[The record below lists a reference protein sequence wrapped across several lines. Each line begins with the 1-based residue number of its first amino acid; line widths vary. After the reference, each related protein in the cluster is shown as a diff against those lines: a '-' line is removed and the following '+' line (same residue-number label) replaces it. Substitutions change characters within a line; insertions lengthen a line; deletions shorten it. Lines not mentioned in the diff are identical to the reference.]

1 MTGEWVEWIA
11 NLNVRYVLLIS
22 AVLTLLRLGLTPW
35 NTRTARLSD
44 VRLSPLHSPRL
55 YALNELVESAVLAFI
70 LVFLV
75 IRPFIVQAF
84 YIPSGSM
91 RPTLLEGDRILVDKF
106 TLRLREPIA
115 GDILVFKAPPEA
127 DPREIEFIKRCVG
140 VPGDVIEI
148 RDGVLYRNGT
158 PIREPYIASPPE
170 YNLKIIGGHVYEINL
185 YGQVMENNQIIL
197 DPHREAYIRESPS
210 EKIPPGKLLMLGDN
224 RNDSNDGHKWG
235 LLDRNRVV
243 GKAWILFWPPQRIR
257 IVR

>member
-22 AVLTLLRLGLTPW
+22 AVLTLVRLGLTPW
-35 NTRTARLSD
+35 NTRSARLPD

-158 PIREPYIASPPE
+158 PVREPYIASPPE
-170 YNLKIIGGHVYEINL
+170 YNLKVIGGHVYEINR
-185 YGQVMENNQIIL
+185 YGEVMENNQIIL
-197 DPHREAYIRESPS
+197 DPHREAYVRESPS

-257 IVR
+257 VVR

>member
-22 AVLTLLRLGLTPW
+22 TALTLVRLGLAPSS
-35 NTRTARLSD
+35 NPR
-44 VRLSPLHSPRL
+44 VRWF
-55 YALNELVESAVLAFI
+55 NELLESAVLAFI

-91 RPTLLEGDRILVDKF
+91 RPTLLEQDRILVDKF
-106 TLRLREPIA
+106 TLRFREPLP

-127 DPREIEFIKRCVG
+127 DIREIEFIKRCVG

-148 RDGVLYRNGT
+148 RNGVLYRNGKAVN
-158 PIREPYIASPPE
+158 EPYILSPPE
-170 YNLKIIGGHVYEINL
+170 YDLKILEGRVYEIDR
-185 YGQVMENNQIIL
+185 YGELKENNQVIL
-197 DPHREAYIRESPS
+197 DPHLYARVRESPS
-210 EKIPPGKLLMLGDN
+210 DPIPPGKLLMLGDN

-235 LLDRNRVV
+235 LLDRSRVV

-257 IVR
+257 IVQ

>member
-22 AVLTLLRLGLTPW
+22 AVLTLVRLGLTPW
-35 NTRTARLSD
+35 NTRSVRSPD
-44 VRLSPLHSPRL
+44 VRLSPAYSPRL

-158 PIREPYIASPPE
+158 PVREPYIASPPE
-170 YNLKIIGGHVYEINL
+170 YNLKIIGGHVYEINR
-185 YGQVMENNQIIL
+185 YGEVMENNQIIL
-197 DPHREAYIRESPS
+197 DPHREAYVRESPS

-257 IVR
+257 IVH

>member
-22 AVLTLLRLGLTPW
+22 AVLTLVRLGLAP
-35 NTRTARLSD
+35 LS
-44 VRLSPLHSPRL
+44 SPRWRSF
-55 YALNELVESAVLAFI
+55 NELLESAVLAFI

-91 RPTLLEGDRILVDKF
+91 RPTLLEQDRILVDKF
-106 TLRLREPIA
+106 TLRFREPIA

-140 VPGDVIEI
+140 VPGDVVEI
-148 RDGVLYRNGT
+148 RDGVLYRNGVAVN
-158 PIREPYIASPPE
+158 EPYIASPPD
-170 YNLKIIGGHVYEINL
+170 YDLKIIDGRVFEIDR
-185 YGQVMENNQIIL
+185 YGDVRENKQIIL
-197 DPHREAYIRESPS
+197 DPYREAHIREAPS
-210 EKIPPGKLLMLGDN
+210 GKIPPGKLLMLGDN
-224 RNDSNDGHKWG
+224 RNDSNDGHVWG
-235 LLDRNRVV
+235 LLDRSRVV
-243 GKAWILFWPPQRIR
+243 GKSWVLFWPPQRIR

>member
-22 AVLTLLRLGLTPW
+22 AVLTLVRLGLTPW
-35 NTRTARLSD
+35 NTRSVRSPD

-75 IRPFIVQAF
+75 IRPFVVQAF
-84 YIPSGSM
+84 YIPTGSM

-106 TLRLREPIA
+106 TMRLREPIV
-115 GDILVFKAPPEA
+115 GDILVFKAPREA
-127 DPREIEFIKRCVG
+127 DLREIEFIKRCVG
-140 VPGDVIEI
+140 VPGDVVEI
-148 RDGVLYRNGT
+148 RDGVLYRNGKA
-158 PIREPYIASPPE
+158 INEPYILRPPD
-170 YNLKIIGGHVYEINL
+170 YDMKILDGQVYEIDRRGELKQND
-185 YGQVMENNQIIL
+185 QVIL
-197 DPHREAYIRESPS
+197 DPYLYARVRESPS
-210 EKIPPGKLLMLGDN
+210 DPIPPGKLLMLGDN
-224 RNDSNDGHKWG
+224 RPDSNDGHKWG

-257 IVR
+257 IVH

>member
-22 AVLTLLRLGLTPW
+22 AVLTLVRVGLAP
-35 NTRTARLSD
+35 LS
-44 VRLSPLHSPRL
+44 SPRWRSV
-55 YALNELVESAVLAFI
+55 NELVESAVLAFI

-75 IRPFIVQAF
+75 IRPFLVQAF

-91 RPTLLEGDRILVDKF
+91 RPTLLEHDRILVDKF
-106 TLRLREPIA
+106 TLRFREPIA

-148 RDGVLYRNGT
+148 RDGVLYRNGVAVN
-158 PIREPYIASPPE
+158 EPYIASPPE
-170 YNLKIIGGHVYEINL
+170 YDLKILGGRVYEIDR
-185 YGQVMENNQIIL
+185 YGDVRENNQLIL
-197 DPHREAYIRESPS
+197 DPHREAYIREAPS
-210 EKIPPGKLLMLGDN
+210 EQIPPGKLLMLGDN

-235 LLDRNRVV
+235 LLDRSRVV

>member
-22 AVLTLLRLGLTPW
+22 AVLTLVRLGLAP
-35 NTRTARLSD
+35 LS
-44 VRLSPLHSPRL
+44 SPRWRSF
-55 YALNELVESAVLAFI
+55 NELLESAVLAFI

-91 RPTLLEGDRILVDKF
+91 RPTLLEQDRILVDKF
-106 TLRLREPIA
+106 TLRFREPIA

-140 VPGDVIEI
+140 VPGDVVEI
-148 RDGVLYRNGT
+148 RDGVLYRNGVAVN
-158 PIREPYIASPPE
+158 EPYIASPPD
-170 YNLKIIGGHVYEINL
+170 YDLKIIDGRVFEIDR
-185 YGQVMENNQIIL
+185 YGDVRENKQIIL
-197 DPHREAYIRESPS
+197 DPYREAHIREAPS
-210 EKIPPGKLLMLGDN
+210 GKIPPGKLLMLGDN
-224 RNDSNDGHKWG
+224 RNDSNDGHVWG
-235 LLDRNRVV
+235 LLDRSRVV
-243 GKAWILFWPPQRIR
+243 GKAWVLFWPPQRIR

>member
-22 AVLTLLRLGLTPW
+22 AVLTLVRLGLTPW
-35 NTRTARLSD
+35 DTRLVRQPN
-44 VRLSPLHSPRL
+44 VRLSALYSPRL
-55 YALNELVESAVLAFI
+55 YSLNELVESAVLAFI

-75 IRPFIVQAF
+75 IRPFVVQAF

-91 RPTLLEGDRILVDKF
+91 RPTLLEQDRILVDKF
-106 TLRLREPIA
+106 TLRFREPIP

-127 DPREIEFIKRCVG
+127 DPRQIEFIKRCVG
-140 VPGDVIEI
+140 VPGDVVEI
-148 RDGVLYRNGT
+148 RDGVLYRNGKA
-158 PIREPYIASPPE
+158 INEPYIASPPE
-170 YNLKIIGGHVYEINL
+170 YDLKIIGGHVYEIDH
-185 YGQVMENNQIIL
+185 YGNVRENNQLIL
-197 DPHREAYIRESPS
+197 DPHREAYIREAPS

-235 LLDRNRVV
+235 LLDRSRVV

>member
-22 AVLTLLRLGLTPW
+22 LVLTLVRVGLAP
-35 NTRTARLSD
+35 R
-44 VRLSPLHSPRL
+44 PSPRVRSF
-55 YALNELVESAVLAFI
+55 NELVESAVLAFI

-75 IRPFIVQAF
+75 IRPFVVQAF

-91 RPTLLEGDRILVDKF
+91 RPTLLEQDRILVDKF
-106 TLRLREPIA
+106 TLRFREPIP

-140 VPGDVIEI
+140 VPSDTIEI
-148 RDGVLYRNGT
+148 RDGVLYRNGK
-158 PIREPYIASPPE
+158 PVNEPYIAEPPE
-170 YNLKIIGGHVYEINL
+170 YDLKILDGHVYEIDR
-185 YGQVMENNQIIL
+185 YGSVRENNQLIL
-197 DPHREAYIRESPS
+197 DPHREAYIREAPS
-210 EKIPPGKLLMLGDN
+210 DKIPPGRLLMLGDN

-235 LLDRNRVV
+235 LLSRSRVV
-243 GKAWILFWPPQRIR
+243 GKAWVLFWPPQRIR

>member
-22 AVLTLLRLGLTPW
+22 AVLTLVRVGLAPV
-35 NTRTARLSD
+35 A
-44 VRLSPLHSPRL
+44 SPRWRSF
-55 YALNELVESAVLAFI
+55 NELLESAVLAFI

-75 IRPFIVQAF
+75 IRPFVVQAF

-91 RPTLLEGDRILVDKF
+91 RPTLLEQDRILVDKF
-106 TLRLREPIA
+106 TLRFREPLP

-148 RDGVLYRNGT
+148 RNGVLYRNGVAMN
-158 PIREPYIASPPE
+158 EPYIASPPE
-170 YNLKIIGGHVYEINL
+170 YDLKIIDGHVYEIDR
-185 YGQVMENNQIIL
+185 YGDVRENKQLVL
-197 DPHREAYIRESPS
+197 DPHREAYIREAPS
-210 EKIPPGKLLMLGDN
+210 DKIPPGKLLMLGDN
-224 RNDSNDGHKWG
+224 RNDSNDGHVWG
-235 LLDRNRVV
+235 LLDRSRVV